1 MLIIKVI
8 LFFFLF
14 WLTTPSA
21 FCEIGEINPHFP
33 RIANC
38 FGTCLSAGSWPE
50 AESYW
55 QKIDLFIGGSWSF
68 AYDWDMAN
76 KLLFMNSTIED
87 LTKNII
93 TIKQNNPNAIVL
105 PYVDPAEAYSLVN
118 TIPESWYKLD
128 VNGQRMKGWP
138 GTDQINTSIP
148 EPLQYNADKI
158 SNVIATKDIFDGMF
172 VDVWKVDNILIP
184 ELVKLRDGNFIVMC
198 NGWNLPNENFD
209 KTNGAMAEDE
219 INRVI
224 DGEVDFENFLNRY
237 IRWTTECIKPTVTT
251 IVCSPRGVETDPAV
265 FLSWTPEQ
273 QQQARDNAQFLDLK
287 TMRFGLTTTLM
298 GDGYFAFDYGV
309 LRGDWWW
316 YPEYDAP
323 LGYPKGVAYK
333 NSNGTWQRDYEGGT
347 VIVNGTNYDAVIKLS
362 PPHTDV
368 STGEISQH
376 FTLPSFDGR
385 IYTLKQ
391 SSGCTY
397 SIDLTN
403 ANYSSSG
410 GTGSVNVTT
419 SDNQCSWTATSNESW
434 ITITSGDSGT
444 GNGTVSF
451 SVMANMIQSSRTGTM
466 SIAGDT
472 FTVIQ
477 EGVQQAECSTWTEVI
492 NKHTAYVSGQADW
505 SDVITCYT
513 LYAVSQ

>member
-1 MLIIKVI
+1 MFIIKVI

-21 FCEIGEINPHFP
+21 FCEIGETDPHFP
-33 RIANC
+33 RIANVY
-38 FGTCLSAGSWPE
+38 GAGLKYLSLDESI
-50 AESYW
+50 SYW
-55 QKIDLFIGGSWSF
+55 KNIRLFIGGSLNF
-68 AYDWDMAN
+68 HYDWECPDVKATWDSN
-76 KLLFMNSTIED
+76 
-87 LTKNII
+87 LTLIQKNVEG
-93 TIKQNNPNAIVL
+93 IKSVNPNTLVLSYSIPTYGDSDAVIPSEWWLLDSNGDKIGDPWGDYQINIEVPEVL
-105 PYVDPAEAYSLVN
+105 PYV
-118 TIPESWYKLD
+118 LD
-128 VNGQRMKGWP
+128 ASKVMMSK
-138 GTDQINTSIP
+138 SF
-148 EPLQYNADKI
+148 
-158 SNVIATKDIFDGMF
+158 FDGIF
-172 VDVWKVDNILIP
+172 YDSWWIDDWLVP
-184 ELVKLRDGNFIVMC
+184 ETFKLHDGKAIVMV
-198 NGWNLPNENFD
+198 NHWNLPNSNFD
-209 KTNGAMAEDE
+209 KANGALAEDE

-237 IRWTTECIKPTVTT
+237 IRWTTESIKPTVTT
-251 IVCSPRGVETDPAV
+251 IVCHPKGVITEPSVLASMTDEERQIEFDRAY
-265 FLSWTPEQ
+265 TTDDQ
-273 QQQARDNAQFLDLK
+273 QI
-287 TMRFGLTTTLM
+287 MRFGLTTALM
-298 GDGYFAFDYGV
+298 GDGYFAYDYGCW
-309 LRGDWWW
+309 RGAWWW
-316 YPEYDAP
+316 YKEYDAP

-347 VIVNGTNYDAVIKLS
+347 VIVNGTNYDTIINFS
-362 PPHTDV
+362 SPHTDV
-368 STGEISQH
+368 STEEISQI

-385 IYTLKQ
+385 IFTFTQ

-397 SIDLTN
+397 SIDPTN

-419 SDNQCSWTATSNESW
+419 SNNQCSWTATSNESW

-451 SVMANMIQSSRTGTM
+451 SVMANTIQSSRTGTM
-466 SIAGDT
+466 NIAGET

-492 NKHTAYVSGQADW
+492 NKITAYVSGQADW